1 MLSLVSMREIEAIFE
16 ILDRLGVSREAV
28 VIPLR
33 PASPGSVSRRPDG
46 RFEIVVEAERPL
58 ADWLREVEAR
68 LVEMGAA
75 GGSAAG
81 RPGGAGRGP
90 GRS

>member
-1 MLSLVSMREIEAIFE
+1 MISLVTMREIEAIFE

-46 RFEIVVEAERPL
+46 RFEIVVEAERAL
-58 ADWLREVEAR
+58 DDWLPEVEAR
-68 LVEMGAA
+68 LVEMGAGGGPTA
-75 GGSAAG
+75 GP
-81 RPGGAGRGP
+81 PGGADRGSGRP
-90 GRS
+90 